1 MNHYRIAEVQRLL
14 ADPAAGARSVLDAMY
29 AAGFSSKSTFNAL
42 FKASTGLTP
51 TELMRTRREKTA
63 R

>member
-1 MNHYRIAEVQRLL
+1 VQRLL
-14 ADPAAGARSVLDAMY
+14 ADPACGARSVLDAMY

-42 FKASTGLTP
+42 FKTSTGLTP
-51 TELMRTRREKTA
+51 TEFMGTRRQKTA

>member
-1 MNHYRIAEVQRLL
+1 
-14 ADPAAGARSVLDAMY
+14 MY

-51 TELMRTRREKTA
+51 TEFIGNRRHKTA